1 MGMQINML
9 TQVWLVFLGYSV
21 VMGSSSR
28 QNYICNENTNYE
40 CDCAQCWDTVAATES
55 LDWITVSLMECPLR
69 FNDTTIRKRIAN
81 WINEECGA
89 SLNCGLR
96 GQLGKNHVV
105 VGHFECETEKN
116 ELRLV
121 ALLND
126 SQGLTQDN
134 VLPAHLLG
142 LVLQSREH
150 LLSFLLHSEILAAT
164 VHRRLKGTPLSKTVT
179 SSTALVA
186 AVVLAAF
193 LLLILLLIYFSQ
205 VYVNW
210 GRIVK
215 GEWHHKQYRKVP
227 HVQYSSDRITVNGQ
241 ICTRII

>member
-1 MGMQINML
+1 
-9 TQVWLVFLGYSV
+9 
-21 VMGSSSR
+21 
-28 QNYICNENTNYE
+28 
-40 CDCAQCWDTVAATES
+40 
-55 LDWITVSLMECPLR
+55 MECPLR
-69 FNDTTIRKRIAN
+69 FNDTTLRKRIAN

-89 SLNCGLR
+89 SLNCGLK
-96 GQLGKNHVV
+96 GQLSKDQVII
-105 VGHFECETEKN
+105 GHFECETDKN

-121 ALLND
+121 ALLNE
-126 SQGLTQDN
+126 SQGLRPEN

-164 VHRRLKGTPLSKTVT
+164 VHRRLKGTPFSETVT

-193 LLLILLLIYFSQ
+193 VFLTLLLIYFSQ
-205 VYVNW
+205 IYVNW
-210 GRIVK
+210 GRMVK

-227 HVQYSSDRITVNGQ
+227 HVQYSSDGITVNGQ
-241 ICTRII
+241 LRTRII